1 VISRLKQIPGRRS
14 FVIISDSLP
23 QSGRLG
29 GLIEYANRNWV
40 SVSTISSRGVD
51 LAGFTAQDKTN
62 NADRMNPAVLRA
74 DLAERAEESGRFT
87 TSLEVLAHRT
97 GGMAFVS
104 NDLSGALTQ
113 ALDNSQGYYLVS
125 FRLSAPGD
133 SKKGQHNI
141 LVKVGPRGLTIHTRS
156 SFYAFPSSGT

>member
-1 VISRLKQIPGRRS
+1 
-14 FVIISDSLP
+14 VIISDSLP